1 MSSNSSFNAAA
12 TTSTTEATAST
23 KGEVKTASPREA
35 FPPAE
40 WALRVDLAAAYR
52 ECHNLGLNEG
62 IDNHLTCVVPSE
74 DVENPNFLV
83 IPYGLMWSEVKASDL
98 LLMDSSGKILKGEG
112 EPDTT
117 AFMIHSRMHV
127 KLGDKGHTIM
137 HTHMPHAS
145 ALW

>member
-1 MSSNSSFNAAA
+1 MSSSASASTSTA
-12 TTSTTEATAST
+12 TSTTT
-23 KGEVKTASPREA
+23 EVKTTSANDV

-52 ECHNLGLNEG
+52 ECDNLGLNEG

-74 DVENPNFLV
+74 DAENPNFLV
-83 IPYGLMWSEVKASDL
+83 IPYGLHWSEVRASDL
-98 LLMDSSGKILKGEG
+98 LLMDSTGKILKGEG

-117 AFMIHSRMHV
+117 AFMIHSRMHI
-127 KLGDKGHTIM
+127 KLGSKGHTIM
-137 HTHMPHAS
+137 HTHMPYTS